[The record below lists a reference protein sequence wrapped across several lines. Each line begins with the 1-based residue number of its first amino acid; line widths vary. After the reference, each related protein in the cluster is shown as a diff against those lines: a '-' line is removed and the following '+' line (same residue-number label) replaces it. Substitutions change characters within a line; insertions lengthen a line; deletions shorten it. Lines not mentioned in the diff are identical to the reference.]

1 MTFTRKLSAIALG
14 LFTALAVSSIANA
27 QCDPLPG
34 TRIGDANADGAH
46 DVLDVVALVNIAFRG
61 AAPTR
66 FLGAADLNG
75 DGVSSDVLDV
85 VNIVNIA
92 FRGAAANFPFR
103 VFSLTGRSGLGTYT
117 LIADDSIQYR
127 FFGVYSVGEDRLDLG
142 LTFTDRTDTLRIQ
155 AGTDVQGDSST
166 ASPSVMTVRRTG
178 YIHAVG
184 TETDP
189 VVFTSMLP
197 VGSRERSD
205 WGGITVNGWAPNNN
219 APTFIVDAEGDGG
232 IGGGNLPNDNSGCL
246 KYLRVEFAGREFT
259 TDNELNGITLT
270 SVGDGTTLEYVQINQ
285 NADDG
290 LEWFGGR
297 VNVRYGVMSGCDDDG
312 YDTDIGAQ
320 WKGQFLVVIS
330 DPTKV
335 TSANHQGLEWDGHP
349 TTFTNTPVMKP
360 TVWNMSLIGHGAD
373 SDPST
378 HSGLH
383 LRRGANCDINN
394 TVWTKYRRGLDVDN
408 DPPAATLIAS
418 GDISVKNSIWY
429 DIATF
434 GADGDSATLETWA
447 YTNGALANQVFSNPT
462 PATPMSEI
470 FVEVNY
476 GDVGFPDFRPISGG
490 NPINL
495 DTQVGGTP
503 PNDGW
508 FDPTATFIGAFPANG
523 TLWYT
528 GWTDFSQN

>member
-1 MTFTRKLSAIALG
+1 MKLTRKLSTL
-14 LFTALAVSSIANA
+14 ALALIAATGVSSIANA

-34 TRIGDANADGAH
+34 TPIGDVNGDGVH
-46 DVLDVVALVNIAFRG
+46 DVLDVSGIVNIAFRG
-61 AAPTR
+61 ASLPR
-66 FLGAADLNG
+66 LLGVADLNG

-85 VNIVNIA
+85 SSIINVA
-92 FRGAAANFPFR
+92 FRGAPAVFPHR
-103 VFSLTGRSGLGTYT
+103 VYPLTGRSGTGSYT

-127 FFGVYSVGEDRLDLG
+127 LFGVYSVGEDRLELG
-142 LTFTDRTDTLRIQ
+142 LTFTDRTDTLFIQ
-155 AGTDVQGDSST
+155 AGTSVQGDSSS

-184 TETDP
+184 TDTDP

-197 VGSRERSD
+197 VGQRERSD
-205 WGGITVNGWAPNNN
+205 WGGMTVNGWAPNNN

-232 IGGGNLPNDNSGCL
+232 IGGGNLPTDNSGCL

-290 LEWFGGR
+290 IEWFGGR
-297 VNVRYGVMSGCDDDG
+297 VNVRYAVISGCDDDG

-330 DPTKV
+330 DPSKA

-360 TVWNMSLIGHGAD
+360 TVWNMTLVGHGSD

-408 DPPAATLIAS
+408 DPPAAALIAS
-418 GDISVKNSIWY
+418 GDISIRNSVWY
-429 DIATF
+429 DIATL
-434 GADGDSATLETWA
+434 GTDSDSSALETWV
-447 YTNGALANQVFSNPT
+447 YTNGSLSNQVFTNPT
-462 PATPMSEI
+462 PVTPMAEI
-470 FVEVNY
+470 LVNVDY
-476 GDVGFPDFRPISGG
+476 SNPGFPDFRPIAGA
-490 NPINL
+490 NPIGL
-495 DTQVGGTP
+495 DVLVGGTP

-508 FDPTATFIGAFPANG
+508 FDPSATFVGAFPAG
-523 TLWYT
+523 GALWYL
-528 GWTDFSQN
+528 GWTDFSQD